1 MKFGNVPT
9 DSIADQV
16 HIVKVNT
23 EKVIPV
29 SVHIPE
35 NVSANIRQQKIN
47 KIYGEYLLID
57 RNMLKWSKEG

>member
-29 SVHIPE
+29 SMHIPE

-47 KIYGEYLLID
+47 KIYDI
-57 RNMLKWSKEG
+57 LKSEKNH

>member
-23 EKVIPV
+23 GKVIPV

-47 KIYGEYLLID
+47 KIYDI
-57 RNMLKWSKEG
+57 LKSEKTH